1 MGRNGERKEEWK
13 GRIGGREE
21 RREEK
26 GRGGGGG
33 DEKDCK
39 RNMILTGVV
48 VWEVNSHRSSVSTLT
63 LTPCG

>member
-1 MGRNGERKEEWK
+1 MGRNGERKRDR
-13 GRIGGREE
+13 RIGGREE
-21 RREEK
+21 RREEE
-26 GRGGGGG
+26 GRGGGEG